1 VALRETFGSNLRHY
15 RMARDLKQHELAERA
30 GLTTNMVGRLER
42 GRVAPSFKT
51 IEKIAAV
58 LEIPEAALFGA
69 DVLTLPTG
77 ERGRLLQRI
86 NAQLSKL
93 NNDALA
99 RAAKLIRAMTE

>member
-1 VALRETFGSNLRHY
+1 VSLREIFGSNLRHY
-15 RMARDLKQHELAERA
+15 RKARGLKQRELAERL
-30 GLTTNMVGRLER
+30 GLSVNMVGNMER
-42 GRVAPSFKT
+42 GEAAPSFET
-51 IEKIAAV
+51 IEKIAAA
-58 LEIPEAALFGA
+58 LEVPEAALFGA